1 MAAGVDTLANM
12 MGSLG
17 GALSGGTA
25 YFAVSAA
32 LSGASLFGAL
42 QMWKLKKMGF
52 FIYTGANLVMAILPI
67 VWLGLA
73 FGAMG
78 FGVPVVFIVLY
89 GLNLKH
95 MS

>member
-1 MAAGVDTLANM
+1 
-12 MGSLG
+12 
-17 GALSGGTA
+17 
-25 YFAVSAA
+25 
-32 LSGASLFGAL
+32 
-42 QMWKLKKMGF
+42 MGF